1 MGASESTPAKASTEE
16 EDLFTADELET
27 LHAAFAAFCKFS
39 DGGGSIHVDALLR
52 AGALPPALPWAALL
66 ELMRALDD
74 PGAGGAAATVGWPG
88 FVRGVARCCKGPK
101 GARRR
106 ALVGLYASSA
116 GRLGADGARALLRDS
131 LAAARAGG
139 ADAAGAA
146 SAAFAA
152 PLADALAG
160 ADGAPPAVA
169 ADDFAAWAGA
179 QLPALS
185 SCLDAHLLALLRAIG
200 GAADAKAAAA
210 AAAPAAA
217 MSAVH
222 EPLLEGAAGQAEER
236 ALLRGEGAWLL
247 ALALGD
253 AAPGEARAWRCL
265 YASAAHGLSL
275 NRFVHHTAGY
285 SGPTLLVVATDRGE
299 LLGAHIDAPLKPSDA
314 YFGGAGCFLF
324 SLAPNFHVYRP
335 TGLAKNFAFFNP
347 PLTGTMRG
355 AHYGAASA
363 APQALAFGGQTS
375 RFRLALEDDLNTC
388 RYHTSCTTYRAH
400 GGGGGAAAAGADAE
414 GARRVVGVELWGCGG
429 VEAAEAQRRVRER
442 HARDLGRARHFDT
455 KLMFGAGPG
464 WKDEAQ
470 RDADVDKFILETA
483 GAHTFYG
490 DRLQDVEEE
499 QRTMARAPR

>member
-1 MGASESTPAKASTEE
+1 MSPRSARRCA
-16 EDLFTADELET
+16 
-27 LHAAFAAFCKFS
+27 
-39 DGGGSIHVDALLR
+39 
-52 AGALPPALPWAALL
+52 PPALPWAALL

-74 PGAGGAAATVGWPG
+74 PGAAGAAAAVGWPG
-88 FVRGVARCCKGPK
+88 FVRGVARCCKGRR
-101 GARRR
+101 ARGG

-116 GRLGADGARALLRDS
+116 GRLGADARARFARPPPRRAP
-131 LAAARAGG
+131 AAPTRR
-139 ADAAGAA
+139 AA

-169 ADDFAAWAGA
+169 ADDFAAGGRAAGA
-179 QLPALS
+179 QLV
-185 SCLDAHLLALLRAIG
+185 LDAHLLALLRAG

-375 RFRLALEDDLNTC
+375 RFRLALEDDLNTR
-388 RYHTSCTTYRAH
+388 RYHASCTTYRAH
-400 GGGGGAAAAGADAE
+400 GGGGGAAGRATPRARAASSASS
-414 GARRVVGVELWGCGG
+414 CGG
-429 VEAAEAQRRVRER
+429 AAASRPPRRSGACASATR
-442 HARDLGRARHFDT
+442 ATSGGRATSTRS
-455 KLMFGAGPG
+455 
-464 WKDEAQ
+464 
-470 RDADVDKFILETA
+470 
-483 GAHTFYG
+483 
-490 DRLQDVEEE
+490 
-499 QRTMARAPR
+499 

>member
-1 MGASESTPAKASTEE
+1 M
-16 EDLFTADELET
+16 
-27 LHAAFAAFCKFS
+27 
-39 DGGGSIHVDALLR
+39 
-52 AGALPPALPWAALL
+52 
-66 ELMRALDD
+66 
-74 PGAGGAAATVGWPG
+74 
-88 FVRGVARCCKGPK
+88 
-101 GARRR
+101 
-106 ALVGLYASSA
+106 
-116 GRLGADGARALLRDS
+116 RDS

-200 GAADAKAAAA
+200 GAPDAKAAA

-388 RYHTSCTTYRAH
+388 RYHTRAPPTART
-400 GGGGGAAAAGADAE
+400 AAAAW
-414 GARRVVGVELWGCGG
+414 RRRAPTPRRAPRRRRRAGVRRRRGRR
-429 VEAAEAQRRVRER
+429 AQRRARAPRATSEGAPLR
-442 HARDLGRARHFDT
+442 H

-464 WKDEAQ
+464 WKAQ

-499 QRTMARAPR
+499 KRTMARAPRNWRFNGNAIRRPAGAPRHGRADSPAPRLNPTRQTTCAA